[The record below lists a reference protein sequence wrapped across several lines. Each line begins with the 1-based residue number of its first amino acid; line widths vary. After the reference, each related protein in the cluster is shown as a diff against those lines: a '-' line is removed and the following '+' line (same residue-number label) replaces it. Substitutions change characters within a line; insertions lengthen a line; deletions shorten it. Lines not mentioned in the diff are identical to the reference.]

1 MNLKA
6 ERLAKLVKELRT
18 PQSQHQFAKKLGVS
32 RSSVT
37 FWESGQAWPDTENLQ
52 KLALLKGWTLGELQ
66 VYLVEGDLPD
76 CGEIYRLDHIL
87 SSLRVLPREAVAQ
100 VVSAGVELLANKT
113 CSM

>member
-52 KLALLKGWTLGELQ
+52 KLALLKGWTIDELRI
-66 VYLVEGDLPD
+66 YLVEGDLPGS
-76 CGEIYRLDHIL
+76 GEIYQLNHIL
-87 SSLRVLPREAVAQ
+87 SSLQVLPCEALAQ
-100 VVSAGVELLANKT
+100 IASAAVEALKKKTVS
-113 CSM
+113 M